1 MTDEKDTKQ
10 ATIMII
16 DDTPANLDL
25 LQILLQERGYSVMAF
40 PRGALAL
47 NAALKNPPDLIMLDI
62 NMPEMDG
69 FEVCRRLKA
78 SDSLKHIP
86 VLFISAVDATEEK
99 VKAFSVGGVDYVT
112 KPFQIDEVNARVET
126 HIRLVRM
133 QNELMRYNRQLED
146 LVQEK
151 VKDIEE
157 SHHATILAMVKLAEN
172 RDDDTGRHIDHTRYL
187 CKILAEKLVG
197 NSRYSGYI
205 SDRYVVNIYNA
216 APLHDIGKVGIPDKI
231 LLKPGRLTADE
242 WLIMKR
248 HTLIGAET
256 LQAVHTKHVR
266 NIFINMGISIAR
278 SHHEKWDGSGYPE
291 GLKGEDIPLSA
302 RIMAVVDVYDA
313 LRSQRPYKEAFSH
326 EKSLEIIIS
335 GAGTHFDPDIV
346 EAFGSLD
353 DIIKKIFG

>member
-1 MTDEKDTKQ
+1 MINETDAKQ

-40 PRGALAL
+40 PRGAMAL
-47 NAALKNPPDLIMLDI
+47 NAALKHPPDLIMLDI

-86 VLFISAVDATEEK
+86 VLFISALDATEEK

-172 RDDDTGRHIDHTRYL
+172 RDDNTGRHIDHTRFL
-187 CKILAEKLVG
+187 CKILAEKLMS
-197 NSRYSGYI
+197 NPDYSKYI
-205 SDRYVVNIYNA
+205 SGRYVENIYNA
-216 APLHDIGKVGIPDKI
+216 APLHDIGKVGIPDNI
-231 LLKPGRLTADE
+231 LLKPGRLTDDE
-242 WLIMKR
+242 WMIMKR

-256 LQAVHTKHVR
+256 LLAVHSQHIR

-302 RIMAVVDVYDA
+302 RIMAIVDVYDA

-326 EKSLEIIIS
+326 EKSMQIIRS
-335 GAGTHFDPDIV
+335 GTGTHFDPDIV
-346 EAFGSLD
+346 DAFHLLAEE
-353 DIIKKIFG
+353 IKKMVI